1 MFTLGLTRITFQPR
15 VTRCPPSGIWTAV
28 TPVSAALSSP
38 LSPST
43 FGGGVSHDG
52 ESEVPA
58 ADGASET
65 TSAGEGDEQGIVG
78 RPLVSAVTNGK
89 WFKVEGPEGEPG
101 PALRQVGSASLASE
115 VAVGCGVGG
124 RGR

>member
-1 MFTLGLTRITFQPR
+1 MGEDKQTRVEEQVETDL
-15 VTRCPPSGIWTAV
+15 
-28 TPVSAALSSP
+28 LSSGTKITP
-38 LSPST
+38 LLSPST
-43 FGGGVSHDG
+43 FGGGSVSHDG

-65 TSAGEGDEQGIVG
+65 TSAGEGDAQGIVG